1 MPLGG
6 GGGAHQND
14 GSSFSCLSGSNN
26 SSSYFGSVDS
36 SQNSQKVNS
45 QLGSSEGRAV
55 ELDQSRQPIEYVL
68 QDPLW
73 LLPANADEKLMMTYQ
88 LPSR

>member
-1 MPLGG
+1 M
-6 GGGAHQND
+6 
-14 GSSFSCLSGSNN
+14 
-26 SSSYFGSVDS
+26 DS

-45 QLGSSEGRAV
+45 HSSSSEGRAA
-55 ELDQSRQPIEYVL
+55 EMDQSRQSVKYVL

-73 LLPANADEKLMMTYQ
+73 LLSADTDEKLMMTYQ

>member
-1 MPLGG
+1 MPV
-6 GGGAHQND
+6 GASVHQND
-14 GSSFSCLSGSNN
+14 GSSVSRLSGSNN

-45 QLGSSEGRAV
+45 REGRAV
-55 ELDQSRQPIEYVL
+55 EVDQSRQSIKSVL

-73 LLPANADEKLMMTYQ
+73 LLSANTDEELMMTYQ